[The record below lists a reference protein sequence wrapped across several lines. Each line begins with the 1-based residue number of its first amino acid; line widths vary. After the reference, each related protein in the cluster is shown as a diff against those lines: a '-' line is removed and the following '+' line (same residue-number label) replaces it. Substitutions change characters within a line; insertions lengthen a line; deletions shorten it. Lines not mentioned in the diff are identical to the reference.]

1 MKQRKFLI
9 LLLLLPFA
17 AVAQKTSKIKGQL
30 ADIKGNVL
38 ANVNVYIFE
47 TNQATSTNA
56 KGEFEVN
63 VSFNSNGVLN
73 IDFSHLGFQKQHK
86 QVSTNLPVIDLG
98 VITLK
103 QLDLNLEAIEINA
116 KRNYEGSSNSSLII
130 GRDII
135 AQTPSLSLSDLLN
148 QIPNKKITAPSL
160 QNVQNLTLRSAFSE
174 VSSGRN
180 IYEMSNAFGVAIIM
194 DGNVIS
200 NNFNMQTYN
209 PGIAGSSAAATNI
222 RGNTSGLNGTA
233 STSYTGDFAFGG
245 VDLRQIPADNIE
257 SIEVVAGVPSAKY
270 GDLTEGAVIVERQ
283 AGVSK
288 PSVRMQLRDN
298 ATSYGYSQGFAL
310 GKRLGSLSF
319 SGNYVSSFADN
330 RDKIKAYK
338 RLNLG
343 LMHTNY
349 FGAEKKLK
357 NTFSIDYGRNLDGIK
372 QDNDDLT
379 SKIAKF
385 DSWNFSVANRASYR
399 FENGFL
405 KNISLNLRYA
415 TGHQVSYT
423 EALVND
429 PYILVSDATATGIF
443 EGSYE
448 PGIYTSQSLIDG
460 RPLNLSAK
468 LDFNSVVKT
477 GKITHYLGYG
487 AGFSYGANNG
497 LGQVLDP
504 SRPRVLSKA
513 SSNSLSTNR
522 SERYYDFSLA
532 IPQKDMG
539 FYIEDVFTAKLADR
553 NLNFRTGIRY
563 DIQNN
568 LPSFSPRINI
578 NYEWGKNLRV
588 GLAYGIAYKSP
599 ALGQRYPGPTYF
611 EIPVVNAYNGKAA
624 ESIYLVYV
632 NRYENTAQGLKSA
645 SNQTFEFSSQLKL
658 KQYNLSINAF
668 TKSYRNGIGNTRID
682 KTVELPTYT
691 ATFRPGTN
699 LQPILTQNGTR
710 VVRTLFYKFDNNL
723 SSDSQGFDFI
733 FTTPSYP
740 GISTSFNISGGLFK
754 SQSKS
759 ENLTYRNFDASN
771 TNPDYAYTGVYPA
784 NNTTNYSS
792 NGRITSSTHIPKI
805 SLFVQLTAEFTLLQK
820 TVLQE
825 GAGTPL
831 AYYTQDGKYLT
842 IAQYEPND
850 VNTSHLFISDAEL
863 KIDDVPK
870 IIPNFHL
877 SIGKEIK
884 KRFKFSFNVYNFLN
898 YQPYYRNANLTYIYP
913 NQAPTFGAEISL
925 KL

>member
-1 MKQRKFLI
+1 LKQIAF
-9 LLLLLPFA
+9 LLLLILPIA
-17 AVAQKTSKIKGQL
+17 TVAQKSSKVIGQL
-30 ADIKGNVL
+30 IDVKGNALVD
-38 ANVNVYIFE
+38 VNVYLRE
-47 TNQATSTNA
+47 TSQATSTNA
-56 KGEFEVN
+56 KGEFEMN
-63 VSFNSNGVLN
+63 VAFGKGDVLH
-73 IDFSHLGFQKQHK
+73 IDFSHLGFQKASK
-86 QVSTNLPVIDLG
+86 RVVANLPLINLG
-98 VITLK
+98 PIILK

-135 AQTPSLSLSDLLN
+135 EQIPSLSLNDLLN
-148 QIPNKKITAPSL
+148 QIPNRKITAPSL

-222 RGNTSGLNGTA
+222 RGNTSGLNGTS

-283 AGVSK
+283 AGVSR

-298 ATSYGYSQGFAL
+298 ATSYGYAQGFSL
-310 GKRLGSLSF
+310 GKRFGSLSV

-349 FGAEKKLK
+349 FGEQKKLK
-357 NTFSIDYGRNLDGIK
+357 NTFSVDYGRNLDGIK
-372 QDNDDLT
+372 RDNDDIT
-379 SKIAKF
+379 GKIAKF
-385 DSWNFSVANRASYR
+385 NSWNFSVANRSSYR
-399 FENGFL
+399 FDHSFL
-405 KNISLNLRYA
+405 KNVSLNLRYA

-423 EALVND
+423 EAFVND
-429 PYILVSDATATGIF
+429 PYILVSEATSTGIF

-448 PGIYTSQSLIDG
+448 SGIYTSQSLIDG

-468 LDFNSVVKT
+468 LDFNSVFKT
-477 GKITHYLGYG
+477 GEISHYLSYG
-487 AGFSYGANNG
+487 AGYSYGANNG

-513 SSNSLSTNR
+513 SNNSLSTNR

-532 IPQKDMG
+532 IPQQDLG
-539 FYIEDVFTAKLADR
+539 FYIEDVFTAKLASR
-553 NLNFRTGIRY
+553 NLNFRTGVRY

-568 LPSFSPRINI
+568 LPSFSPRINV
-578 NYEWGKNLRV
+578 NYEWSKALRF
-588 GLAYGIAYKSP
+588 GLAYGLSYKSP

-611 EIPVVNAYNGKAA
+611 EIPVINAYNGKAS

-632 NRYENTAQGLKSA
+632 NRYENTAQGLNSA
-645 SNQTFEFSSQLKL
+645 SNQTIEFSTQLKL
-658 KQYNLSINAF
+658 KQYNLSINVFA
-668 TKSYRNGIGNTRID
+668 KNYRNGIGNTRID
-682 KTVELPTYT
+682 KTVVLPTYT
-691 ATFRPGTN
+691 ATFRPGTD

-733 FTTPSYP
+733 FTTPTYP

-754 SQSKS
+754 SRSRS
-759 ENLTYRNFDASN
+759 ENLTYKNFDASN
-771 TNPDYAYTGVYPA
+771 TNSEYAYTGVYPA

-805 SLFVQLTAEFTLLQK
+805 SLFIQLTAEFALLQK

-831 AYYTQDGKYLT
+831 AYYTQDGRYFNVT
-842 IAQYEPND
+842 QYDPND

-870 IIPNFHL
+870 IISNFHL